1 MFECKASNKMG
12 FFFSSER
19 DCEAIEVTAT
29 ADPCNNQ
36 VGIYLPWNEETSE
49 KSNNSVW
56 KIQLGDRYIFN
67 DGRDRSGYRIGS
79 KSGLTT
85 RRFYCKGKY
94 TLTLFTISSTL
105 IPEFTPI

>member
-1 MFECKASNKMG
+1 MYSL
-12 FFFSSER
+12 
-19 DCEAIEVTAT
+19 VT
-29 ADPCNNQ
+29 ADPSNSH
-36 VGIYLPWNEETSE
+36 VGIYLPWNEKTSE

-85 RRFYCKGKY
+85 RVG
-94 TLTLFTISSTL
+94 
-105 IPEFTPI
+105 

>member
-1 MFECKASNKMG
+1 MNVRLQLRWV
-12 FFFSSER
+12 FFSSEE
-19 DCEAIEVTAT
+19 DCPAIKVTAY
-29 ADPCNNQ
+29 PSNNH
-36 VGIYLPWNEETSE
+36 VGIYLPWNEKTSE

-85 RRFYCKGKY
+85 RVG
-94 TLTLFTISSTL
+94 
-105 IPEFTPI
+105 